1 MSVVM
6 ILRIQADPNAL
17 ETYANANAAM
27 MNGIADAGK
36 AAGATRHCFA
46 AGDNEVLVI
55 DEWPDEATFQGF
67 FESQPEI
74 PRIMQAAGA
83 QGAPEIS
90 FYRKL
95 DMPDEF

>member
-6 ILRIQADPNAL
+6 ILRVKADPNAL
-17 ETYANANAAM
+17 EKFANANAELM
-27 MNGIADAGK
+27 KGVSGAGR
-36 AAGATRHCFA
+36 AAGATRHMFA
-46 AGDNEVLVI
+46 GGDGEVLVI
-55 DEWPDEATFQGF
+55 DEWPDEATFQKF
-67 FESQPEI
+67 FESQTEI

>member
-6 ILRIQADPNAL
+6 ILRIKADPNTL
-17 ETYANANAAM
+17 ETFANAHAEL
-27 MNGIADAGK
+27 MNSIADAGK

-46 AGDNEVLVI
+46 AGDGEVLVL
-55 DEWPDEATFQGF
+55 DEWPDEATFQRF
-67 FESQPEI
+67 FDSRPEI
-74 PRIMQAAGA
+74 PGIMQAAGA

-95 DMPDEF
+95 DTPDQF

>member
-6 ILRIQADPNAL
+6 ILRINADPNAL
-17 ETYANANAAM
+17 EAFANAHAELM
-27 MNGIADAGK
+27 SGIADAGK
-36 AAGATRHCFA
+36 MAGATRHTFA
-46 AGDNEVLVI
+46 AGDTEILVI
-55 DEWPDEATFQGF
+55 DEWPDEATFQSF
-67 FESQPEI
+67 FDSQPDI

-95 DMPDEF
+95 DTPDQF